1 MVLLLTLPAFLVGV
15 GLATGPSGAPPLLP
29 GTTIT
34 TTLVLQPG
42 HNASSTLWGTT
53 LSPRANLLPN
63 EADLVNATPDRTILW
78 PGGTAGDKLNPFNDT
93 TVGFYKKGPVWS
105 NVTTNITQFAAWCR
119 SIGCTPILQ
128 VPGEIDDPV
137 LATQIVT
144 CANTPTTGLCFD
156 PYTGTNIAGWGIDP
170 AFWEIGNEPGLWTQW
185 KLPWSEWSETN
196 TLMTGPSGYA
206 AEVEQY
212 IQNMTLVD
220 PQIQIVGLPGLGTG
234 VSGLSALWVDAI
246 YNDTAANGSQANLAG
261 TAIHVYPG
269 GDANATVKPT
279 LSQFY
284 GALAQGNLTS
294 SWDRTNEAINGICL
308 TRMAGVCVAT
318 DGRLFITEIGTALSH
333 DGYAPYSPGFPG
345 ALGAADEAIQELE
358 FPGSELA
365 SVDLYG
371 TVFGTNNAWFNLS
384 GGARPSYTLSS
395 QILNHLGT
403 NAFPVNT
410 SNANL
415 EAIVTI
421 NRNDSDRHDLLVV
434 NTALNDTIDFSTNF
448 LTNAASIPPAERAAA
463 FNSAMPVLNWT
474 WAGVDTT
481 ITVAPGPSIYG
492 GLYDTSAPATP
503 GPVVGTVT
511 TGLPAT
517 VSVAPQSL
525 VLFETYT
532 APAYPVNFSESGLNL
547 SATGPTPHWFLDV
560 NGTRTATNQSTL
572 TLLLPSG
579 SYPTSGPPVL
589 VPMNGSALIPEERLV
604 PKVPTVTTVGT
615 APLNITFGFTQQW
628 WMNITWNT
636 TRGAVTAFDPNG
648 GPQIPIPYWWDN
660 DTTFL
665 LRVLPNASFAF
676 YTWYGRSEGR
686 HGSVNGSG
694 SFSGYNLTLSLTPT
708 DAIEEV
714 AVFEPGY
721 AINFNE
727 TGLPTGTPWSVSLR
741 GLNATT
747 TGSLLTLYEIDS
759 VPGNG
764 WSYAVPDVTIPNS
777 VVPGSTTYR
786 FNRSVPD
793 VVVNNAAVTI
803 PVSFLELFP
812 ITFTEA
818 GLPTNHSWTWN
829 VYVAN
834 TSVVNTSG
842 SFSYVANSFSNPSIV
857 VTEANSTSPTGWGY
871 VVPYV

>member
-1 MVLLLTLPAFLVGV
+1 M
-15 GLATGPSGAPPLLP
+15 
-29 GTTIT
+29 
-34 TTLVLQPG
+34 
-42 HNASSTLWGTT
+42 
-53 LSPRANLLPN
+53 
-63 EADLVNATPDRTILW
+63 
-78 PGGTAGDKLNPFNDT
+78 NPFNDT

-269 GDANATVKPT
+269 ATQNATVKPT

-547 SATGPTPHWFLDV
+547 MPTGPTPHWFLDV

-714 AVFEPGY
+714 AVFDRGTRSTSTKRDSRPG
-721 AINFNE
+721 
-727 TGLPTGTPWSVSLR
+727 LR
-741 GLNATT
+741 GAFRC
-747 TGSLLTLYEIDS
+747 G
-759 VPGNG
+759 
-764 WSYAVPDVTIPNS
+764 A
-777 VVPGSTTYR
+777 
-786 FNRSVPD
+786 
-793 VVVNNAAVTI
+793 
-803 PVSFLELFP
+803 
-812 ITFTEA
+812 
-818 GLPTNHSWTWN
+818 
-829 VYVAN
+829 
-834 TSVVNTSG
+834 
-842 SFSYVANSFSNPSIV
+842 
-857 VTEANSTSPTGWGY
+857 
-871 VVPYV
+871 